1 MRNTILQ
8 ELHAEYEQR
17 QQANQREEVFRRMQ
31 AEAACPEIGQVLEA
45 RQNLI
50 FGTLRGIL
58 DGKASAEDIP
68 AKMDVLN
75 KRLASLLKQHGFA
88 ENYLD
93 PVCQCPVCGD
103 TGYVG
108 EVVRENC
115 ECFNQAFY
123 ARMYQRMGLSEST
136 AQSFEAFDLN
146 VFSAEKLPVTK
157 YDKNYDPNKKQYKTY
172 SQRDLMN
179 VIRKT
184 CEQYAEN
191 YPDVPVKD
199 MLLMGQSGLG
209 KTFLMHA
216 MAKKLIQRG
225 QNVLI
230 ISAYKF
236 LDVARKAY
244 MSGNVEELDTLMDAD
259 VLMIDDMGVEP
270 LMENITIP
278 QWFNLINER
287 QLRGKGTIL
296 STNLMEDELRRR
308 YTERIAS
315 RLMNNTQCRLVQ
327 FAGEDVRRAAR

>member
-17 QQANQREEVFRRMQ
+17 QQQNQREEARRRMQ
-31 AEAACPEIGQVLEA
+31 AEAVCPEIGQVLDA

-58 DGKASAEDIP
+58 EGKASAEDIP
-68 AKMDVLN
+68 AQMEVLN
-75 KRLASLLKQHGFA
+75 KRLGSLLRQHGFA
-88 ENYLD
+88 EDFLD
-93 PVCQCPVCGD
+93 PVCRCHVCGD

-123 ARMYQRMGLSEST
+123 ARMYQRMGLSES
-136 AQSFEAFDLN
+136 ARQSFEDFDLN
-146 VFSAEKLPVTK
+146 VFSAEKLPG
-157 YDKNYDPNKKQYKTY
+157 KTY
-172 SQRDLMN
+172 SQRELMT

-184 CEQYAEN
+184 CEQYADS
-191 YPDVPVKD
+191 YPNVPVKD

-209 KTFLMHA
+209 KTYLMHA
-216 MAKKLIQRG
+216 MAKRLIQRG

-236 LDVARKAY
+236 LETARKAY
-244 MSGNVEELDTLMDAD
+244 MTGNTDDLDALMDAD
-259 VLMIDDMGVEP
+259 VLMVDDMGAEP
-270 LMENITIP
+270 LMENITIV

-287 QLRGKGTIL
+287 QLRGRATII

-315 RLMNNTQCRLVQ
+315 RLMNNLQCKLIQ
-327 FAGEDVRRAAR
+327 FAGEDVRRRNV

>member
-17 QQANQREEVFRRMQ
+17 QQQNQQEEARRRMQ
-31 AEAACPEIGQVLEA
+31 AESACPEIGQVLEA

-75 KRLASLLKQHGFA
+75 KRLTSLLRQHGFA
-88 ENYLD
+88 ENFLD
-93 PVCQCPVCGD
+93 PVCQCPICGD

-108 EVVRENC
+108 EIVRENC

-123 ARMYQRMGLSEST
+123 ARMYQRMGLAENNQ
-136 AQSFEAFDLN
+136 QSFETFDLN
-146 VFSAEKLPVTK
+146 VFSAEKLPGK
-157 YDKNYDPNKKQYKTY
+157 SY
-172 SQRDLMN
+172 SQRELMT

-184 CEQYAEN
+184 CESYADS
-191 YPDVPVKD
+191 YPNVPVKD

-209 KTFLMHA
+209 KTYLMHA
-216 MAKKLIQRG
+216 MAKRLIQRG

-236 LDVARKAY
+236 LETARKAY
-244 MSGNVEELDTLMDAD
+244 MSGNSDDLDALMDAD
-259 VLMIDDMGVEP
+259 VLMVDDMGAEP
-270 LMENITIP
+270 LMENITIV

-287 QLRGKGTIL
+287 QLRGKGTII

-315 RLMNNTQCRLVQ
+315 RLMNNTQCRLIQ
-327 FAGEDVRRAAR
+327 FAGEDVRRRNV

>member
-17 QQANQREEVFRRMQ
+17 QQQNQREEAFRRMQ
-31 AEAACPEIGQVLEA
+31 AEAACPEIGQVLDA

-68 AKMDVLN
+68 QKMDVLN
-75 KRLASLLKQHGFA
+75 KRLSSLLRQHGFA
-88 ENYLD
+88 ETYLD

-108 EVVRENC
+108 EIVREHC

-123 ARMYQRMGLSEST
+123 ARMYQRMGLFEST

-146 VFSAEKLPVTK
+146 LFSAEKLPG
-157 YDKNYDPNKKQYKTY
+157 KTY
-172 SQRDLMN
+172 SQRELMN

-191 YPDVPVKD
+191 YPAVPVKD

-225 QNVLI
+225 QNVLL

-236 LDVARKAY
+236 LEVARKAY

-327 FAGEDVRRAAR
+327 FAGDDVRRRSN

>member
-17 QQANQREEVFRRMQ
+17 QMANQREEAERRRK
-31 AEAACPEIGQVLEA
+31 AEAVCPEIGEVLSA

-50 FGTLRGIL
+50 FDTLRGIL
-58 DGKASAEDIP
+58 EGRATAQDIP

-75 KRLASLLKQHGFA
+75 RRLTSLLRQHGFD
-88 ENYLD
+88 ETYLD
-93 PVCQCPVCGD
+93 PVCRCPVCQD

-108 EVVRENC
+108 EPIREHC

-123 ARMYQRMGLSEST
+123 TRMYQRMGLSGASSS
-136 AQSFEAFDLN
+136 QSFETFDLN
-146 VFSAEKLPVTK
+146 VFSAEKLPG
-157 YDKNYDPNKKQYKTY
+157 KTY
-172 SQRDLMN
+172 SQRELMN

-184 CEQYAEN
+184 CEDYAEKF
-191 YPDVPVKD
+191 PAVPVKD

-216 MAKKLIQRG
+216 MAKALIRRG
-225 QNVLI
+225 MNVLL

-236 LDVARKAY
+236 LEIARKAY
-244 MSGNVEELDTLMDAD
+244 LSGNPEEMAPLMDAE
-259 VLMIDDMGVEP
+259 VLLIDDMGVEP

-287 QLRGKGTIL
+287 QLGGRGTVI
-296 STNLMEDELRRR
+296 STNLMEDELKRR

-315 RLMNNTQCRLVQ
+315 RLMNNAQCRLIQ
-327 FAGEDVRRAAR
+327 FAGEDIRRSKG

>member
-17 QQANQREEVFRRMQ
+17 QQQNQREEARRRMQ
-31 AEAACPEIGQVLEA
+31 AEAACPEIGQVLDA

-58 DGKASAEDIP
+58 EGKASAEDIP
-68 AKMDVLN
+68 VKMDVLN
-75 KRLASLLKQHGFA
+75 RRLSSLLRQHGFA
-88 ENYLD
+88 EDFLD

-108 EVVRENC
+108 EIVRENC

-136 AQSFEAFDLN
+136 QQSFETFDQN
-146 VFSAEKLPVTK
+146 VFSVEKLPG
-157 YDKNYDPNKKQYKTY
+157 KTY
-172 SQRDLMN
+172 SQRELMT
-179 VIRKT
+179 VIRRT
-184 CEQYAEN
+184 CEQYADN
-191 YPDVPVKD
+191 YPNIQVKD

-209 KTFLMHA
+209 KTYLMHA
-216 MAKKLIQRG
+216 MAKRLIQRG

-236 LDVARKAY
+236 LETARKAY
-244 MSGNVEELDTLMDAD
+244 MSGNTDDLDALVDAD
-259 VLMIDDMGVEP
+259 VLMVDDMGAEP
-270 LMENITIP
+270 LMENITIV

-287 QLRGKGTIL
+287 QLRGKGTII

-315 RLMNNTQCRLVQ
+315 RLMNNTQCRLIQ
-327 FAGEDVRRAAR
+327 FAGEDVRRRNV

>member
-17 QQANQREEVFRRMQ
+17 QQQNQREESFRRMQ
-31 AEAACPEIGQVLEA
+31 AEAACPEIGQVLDA

-75 KRLASLLKQHGFA
+75 KRLSSLLRQHGFA
-88 ENYLD
+88 ETYLD

-108 EVVRENC
+108 EIVREHC

-136 AQSFEAFDLN
+136 SQSFEAFDLN
-146 VFSAEKLPVTK
+146 LFSAEKLPGK
-157 YDKNYDPNKKQYKTY
+157 SY
-172 SQRDLMN
+172 SQRELMN

-184 CEQYAEN
+184 CEQYAES
-191 YPDVPVKD
+191 YPAVPVKD

-236 LDVARKAY
+236 LEIARKAY
-244 MSGNVEELDTLMDAD
+244 MSGNTDELDTLMDAD

-327 FAGEDVRRAAR
+327 FAGDDVRRRNV

>member
-1 MRNTILQ
+1 MRNIILQ

-17 QQANQREEVFRRMQ
+17 QAANQREEAFRRMQ
-31 AEAACPEIGQVLEA
+31 AESACPEIGQVLDA
-45 RQNLI
+45 RQTLI
-50 FGTLRGIL
+50 LGALRGIL

-68 AKMDVLN
+68 ARMDVLN
-75 KRLASLLKQHGFA
+75 KRLSSLLRQHGFD
-88 ENYLD
+88 ETYLD
-93 PVCQCPVCGD
+93 PVCKCPVCQD

-108 EVVRENC
+108 DVIRDRC
-115 ECFNQAFY
+115 ECFKSAFY

-146 VFSAEKLPVTK
+146 VFSAEKLPGK
-157 YDKNYDPNKKQYKTY
+157 SY

-179 VIRKT
+179 VIRRE
-184 CEQYAEN
+184 CESYAEK
-191 YPDVPVKD
+191 YPAVPVKD

-225 QNVLI
+225 VNVLI

-244 MSGNVEELDTLMDAD
+244 MSGNTEELDALMAAD
-259 VLMIDDMGVEP
+259 VLMIDDMGAEP
-270 LMENITIP
+270 LMENITIV

-287 QLRGKGTIL
+287 QLAGRGTVI

-315 RLMNNTQCRLVQ
+315 RLLGGTGCKLVQ
-327 FAGEDVRRAAR
+327 FAGDDVRRRPM

>member
-8 ELHAEYEQR
+8 ELHTEYEQR
-17 QQANQREEVFRRMQ
+17 QQQNQREEAFRRMQ
-31 AEAACPEIGQVLEA
+31 AEAACPEIGQVLDA

-68 AKMDVLN
+68 QKMDVLN
-75 KRLASLLKQHGFA
+75 KRLSSLLRQHGFA
-88 ENYLD
+88 ETYLD

-108 EVVRENC
+108 EIVREHC

-146 VFSAEKLPVTK
+146 LFSAEKLPGK
-157 YDKNYDPNKKQYKTY
+157 SY

-184 CEQYAEN
+184 CEQYAES
-191 YPDVPVKD
+191 YPAVPVKD

-225 QNVLI
+225 QNVLL

-327 FAGEDVRRAAR
+327 FAGDDVRRRSN

>member
-17 QQANQREEVFRRMQ
+17 QQQNQREEARRRMQ
-31 AEAACPEIGQVLEA
+31 AESACPEIGQVLDA
-45 RQNLI
+45 RQTLI

-58 DGKASAEDIP
+58 EGKASAEDIP
-68 AKMDVLN
+68 TKMDVLN
-75 KRLASLLKQHGFA
+75 KRLSSLLKQHGF
-88 ENYLD
+88 EETFLD

-108 EVVRENC
+108 EIVRENC

-136 AQSFEAFDLN
+136 QQSFEAFDLN
-146 VFSAEKLPVTK
+146 VFSAEKLPG
-157 YDKNYDPNKKQYKTY
+157 KNY
-172 SQRDLMN
+172 SQRELMT

-184 CEQYAEN
+184 CEQYAQS

-209 KTFLMHA
+209 KTYLMHA

-236 LDVARKAY
+236 LETARKAY
-244 MSGNVEELDTLMDAD
+244 MSGSNDDLDALMDAD
-259 VLMIDDMGVEP
+259 VLMVDDMGAEP
-270 LMENITIP
+270 LMENITIV

-287 QLRGKGTIL
+287 QLRGKGTII

-315 RLMNNTQCRLVQ
+315 RLMNNMQCRLIQ
-327 FAGEDVRRAAR
+327 FAGEDVRRRGRQ

>member
-17 QQANQREEVFRRMQ
+17 QQQNQQEEARRRMQ
-31 AEAACPEIGQVLEA
+31 AESVCPEIGQVLDA

-75 KRLASLLKQHGFA
+75 KRLTSLLKQHGFA
-88 ENYLD
+88 ESYLD
-93 PVCQCPVCGD
+93 PVCRCPVCGD

-108 EVVRENC
+108 EIVRENC

-123 ARMYQRMGLSEST
+123 ARMYQRMGLAENNQ
-136 AQSFEAFDLN
+136 QSFETFDLN
-146 VFSAEKLPVTK
+146 VFSAEKLPGK
-157 YDKNYDPNKKQYKTY
+157 SY
-172 SQRDLMN
+172 SQRELMT

-184 CEQYAEN
+184 CENYADS
-191 YPDVPVKD
+191 YPNVPVKD

-209 KTFLMHA
+209 KTYLMHA
-216 MAKKLIQRG
+216 MAKRLIQRG

-236 LDVARKAY
+236 LETARKAY
-244 MSGNVEELDTLMDAD
+244 MSGNNDDLDALMDAD
-259 VLMIDDMGVEP
+259 ILMVDDMGAEP
-270 LMENITIP
+270 LMENITIV

-287 QLRGKGTIL
+287 QLRGKGTII

-315 RLMNNTQCRLVQ
+315 RLMNNTQCRLIQ
-327 FAGEDVRRAAR
+327 FAGDDVRRRAN

>member
-17 QQANQREEVFRRMQ
+17 QMANQREEAERRRK
-31 AEAACPEIGQVLEA
+31 AEAVCPEIGEVLSA

-50 FGTLRGIL
+50 FDSLRGIL
-58 DGKASAEDIP
+58 EGRATAQDIP

-75 KRLASLLKQHGFA
+75 RRLTSLLRQHGFD
-88 ENYLD
+88 ETYLD
-93 PVCQCPVCGD
+93 PVCRCPVCQD

-108 EVVRENC
+108 EPIREHC

-123 ARMYQRMGLSEST
+123 TRMYQRMGLSGASSS
-136 AQSFEAFDLN
+136 QSFETFDLN
-146 VFSAEKLPVTK
+146 VFSAEKLPG
-157 YDKNYDPNKKQYKTY
+157 KTY
-172 SQRDLMN
+172 SQRELMN

-184 CEQYAEN
+184 CEDYAEKF
-191 YPDVPVKD
+191 PAVPVKD

-216 MAKKLIQRG
+216 MAKALIRRG
-225 QNVLI
+225 MNVLL

-236 LDVARKAY
+236 LEIARKAY
-244 MSGNVEELDTLMDAD
+244 LSGNPEEMAPLMDAE
-259 VLMIDDMGVEP
+259 VLLIDDMGVEP

-287 QLRGKGTIL
+287 QLGGRGTVI
-296 STNLMEDELRRR
+296 STNLMEDELKRR

-315 RLMNNTQCRLVQ
+315 RLMNNAQCRLIQ
-327 FAGEDVRRAAR
+327 FAGEDIRRSKG

>member
-1 MRNTILQ
+1 MRNIILQ

-17 QQANQREEVFRRMQ
+17 QMANQREEAARRKQ
-31 AEAACPEIGQVLEA
+31 AEAACPEIGQVLDA

-50 FGTLRGIL
+50 FGALRGIL
-58 DGKASAEDIP
+58 EGKAAAEDIP

-75 KRLASLLKQHGFA
+75 KRLTSLLRQHGFD
-88 ENYLD
+88 EKYLD
-93 PVCQCPVCGD
+93 PVCKCPICRD

-108 EVVRENC
+108 EPIREKC

-123 ARMYQRMGLSEST
+123 ARMYQRMGLSDST
-136 AQSFEAFDLN
+136 AAQSFAAFDLS
-146 VFSAEKLPVTK
+146 VFSAGKLPGK
-157 YDKNYDPNKKQYKTY
+157 SY
-172 SQRDLMN
+172 SQRELMN

-184 CEQYAEN
+184 CEAYAEK
-191 YPDVPVKD
+191 YPAVPVKN

-216 MAKKLIQRG
+216 MTKALLSRG
-225 QNVLI
+225 VNVLI
-230 ISAYKF
+230 LGAYKF
-236 LDVARKAY
+236 LEIARRAY
-244 MSGNVEELDTLMDAD
+244 LNGSSEEMEPLLNAD

-287 QLRGKGTIL
+287 QLQGKGTVI

-315 RLMNNTQCRLVQ
+315 RLMNNAQCKLIQ
-327 FAGEDVRRAAR
+327 FAGEDIRRLKE

>member
-8 ELHAEYEQR
+8 ELHTEYEQR
-17 QQANQREEVFRRMQ
+17 QQQNQQEEGRRRMQ
-31 AEAACPEIGQVLEA
+31 AEAACPEIGQVLDA

-68 AKMDVLN
+68 AKMEVLN
-75 KRLASLLKQHGFA
+75 KRLTSLLRQHGFA
-88 ENYLD
+88 ENFLD

-108 EVVRENC
+108 EIVRENC

-136 AQSFEAFDLN
+136 QQSFESFDLN
-146 VFSAEKLPVTK
+146 VFSAEKLPG
-157 YDKNYDPNKKQYKTY
+157 KTY
-172 SQRDLMN
+172 SQRELMT

-184 CEQYAEN
+184 CESYADS
-191 YPDVPVKD
+191 YPNVPVKD

-209 KTFLMHA
+209 KTYLMHA
-216 MAKKLIQRG
+216 IAKRLIQRG

-236 LDVARKAY
+236 LETARKAY
-244 MSGNVEELDTLMDAD
+244 MSGNSDDLDALMDAD
-259 VLMIDDMGVEP
+259 VLMVDDMGAEP
-270 LMENITIP
+270 LMENITIV

-287 QLRGKGTIL
+287 QLRGKGTII

-315 RLMNNTQCRLVQ
+315 RLMNNTQCRLIQ
-327 FAGEDVRRAAR
+327 FAGEDVRRRNA

>member
-17 QQANQREEVFRRMQ
+17 QQQNQQEEARRRMQ
-31 AEAACPEIGQVLEA
+31 TETACPEIGQVLDA

-58 DGKASAEDIP
+58 EGKASVEDIP
-68 AKMDVLN
+68 AQMEVLN
-75 KRLASLLKQHGFA
+75 KRLGSLLRQHGFA
-88 ENYLD
+88 QDFLD
-93 PVCQCPVCGD
+93 PVCRCPVCGD

-123 ARMYQRMGLSEST
+123 ARMYRRMGLSEST
-136 AQSFEAFDLN
+136 RQSFEDFDLN
-146 VFSAEKLPVTK
+146 VFSAEKLPG
-157 YDKNYDPNKKQYKTY
+157 KTY
-172 SQRDLMN
+172 SQRELMT

-184 CEQYAEN
+184 CEQYADS
-191 YPDVPVKD
+191 YPNVPVKD

-209 KTFLMHA
+209 KTYLMHA
-216 MAKKLIQRG
+216 MAKRLIRRG

-236 LDVARKAY
+236 LETARKAY
-244 MSGNVEELDTLMDAD
+244 MSGNTDDLDALIDAD
-259 VLMIDDMGVEP
+259 VLMVDDMGAEP
-270 LMENITIP
+270 LMENITIV

-287 QLRGKGTIL
+287 QLRGKGTII

-315 RLMNNTQCRLVQ
+315 RLMNNLQCRLIQ
-327 FAGEDVRRAAR
+327 FAGEDVRRRNV

>member
-17 QQANQREEVFRRMQ
+17 QQQNQREENIRRMQ
-31 AEAACPEIGQVLEA
+31 AEAACPEIGQVLDA

-68 AKMDVLN
+68 QKMDVLN
-75 KRLASLLKQHGFA
+75 KRLSSLLRQHGFA
-88 ENYLD
+88 ETYLD

-108 EVVRENC
+108 EIVREHC

-146 VFSAEKLPVTK
+146 LFSAEKLPG
-157 YDKNYDPNKKQYKTY
+157 KNY

-184 CEQYAEN
+184 CEQYAES
-191 YPDVPVKD
+191 YPAVPVKD

-236 LDVARKAY
+236 LEIARKAY
-244 MSGNVEELDTLMDAD
+244 MSGNTDELDTLMDAD

-327 FAGEDVRRAAR
+327 FAGEDVRRRSN

>member
-17 QQANQREEVFRRMQ
+17 QQANQREESFRRMQ

-68 AKMDVLN
+68 QKMEVLN
-75 KRLASLLKQHGFA
+75 KRLTSLLRQHGFA
-88 ENYLD
+88 ETYLD

-146 VFSAEKLPVTK
+146 VFSAEKLPG
-157 YDKNYDPNKKQYKTY
+157 KTY
-172 SQRDLMN
+172 SQRELMN

-184 CEQYAEN
+184 CEAYAEN
-191 YPDVPVKD
+191 FPAVPVKD

-225 QNVLI
+225 RNVLI

-236 LDVARKAY
+236 LETARKAY
-244 MSGNVEELDTLMDAD
+244 MNGNTDEMDTLMDAD

-287 QLRGKGTIL
+287 QLRGKGTII

-327 FAGEDVRRAAR
+327 FAGEDVRRSAR

>member
-17 QQANQREEVFRRMQ
+17 QQQNQQEEARRRMQ
-31 AEAACPEIGQVLEA
+31 AESVCPEIGQVLDA

-75 KRLASLLKQHGFA
+75 KQLTSLLKQHGFA
-88 ENYLD
+88 ADFLD

-108 EVVRENC
+108 EIVRENC

-123 ARMYQRMGLSEST
+123 ARMYQRMGLAENNQ
-136 AQSFEAFDLN
+136 QSFETFDLN
-146 VFSAEKLPVTK
+146 VFSAEKLPGK
-157 YDKNYDPNKKQYKTY
+157 SY
-172 SQRDLMN
+172 SQRELMT

-184 CEQYAEN
+184 CESYADS
-191 YPDVPVKD
+191 YPNVPVKD

-209 KTFLMHA
+209 KTYLMHA
-216 MAKKLIQRG
+216 MAKRLIQRG

-236 LDVARKAY
+236 LETARRAY
-244 MSGNVEELDTLMDAD
+244 MSGNSDDLDALMDAD
-259 VLMIDDMGVEP
+259 VLMVDDMGAEP
-270 LMENITIP
+270 LMENITIV

-287 QLRGKGTIL
+287 QLRGKGTII

-315 RLMNNTQCRLVQ
+315 RLMNNTQCRLIQ
-327 FAGEDVRRAAR
+327 FAGEDVRRRSV

>member
-17 QQANQREEVFRRMQ
+17 QQANQREEAFRRMQ

-68 AKMDVLN
+68 SKMDVLN
-75 KRLASLLKQHGFA
+75 KRLTSLLKQHGFA

-108 EVVRENC
+108 EIVREHC

-146 VFSAEKLPVTK
+146 VFSSEKLPS
-157 YDKNYDPNKKQYKTY
+157 KTY
-172 SQRDLMN
+172 SQRELMN

-191 YPDVPVKD
+191 YPAVPVKD

-225 QNVLI
+225 QNVLL

-244 MSGNVEELDTLMDAD
+244 MSGNVEELDALMDAD

-327 FAGEDVRRAAR
+327 FAGGDVRRAAR

>member
-1 MRNTILQ
+1 MRNTIRQ

-17 QQANQREEVFRRMQ
+17 QMANQREEAERRRK
-31 AEAACPEIGQVLEA
+31 AEAVCPEIGEVLTA

-50 FGTLRGIL
+50 FDTLRGIL
-58 DGKASAEDIP
+58 EGRATAQDIP

-75 KRLASLLKQHGFA
+75 RRLTSLLRQHGFD
-88 ENYLD
+88 ETYLD
-93 PVCQCPVCGD
+93 PVCRCPVCQD

-108 EVVRENC
+108 EPIREHC

-123 ARMYQRMGLSEST
+123 TRMYQRMGLSGASSS
-136 AQSFEAFDLN
+136 QSFETFDLN
-146 VFSAEKLPVTK
+146 VFSAEKLPG
-157 YDKNYDPNKKQYKTY
+157 KTF
-172 SQRDLMN
+172 SQRELMN

-184 CEQYAEN
+184 CEGYAEKF
-191 YPDVPVKD
+191 PAVPVKD

-216 MAKKLIQRG
+216 MAKALIRRG
-225 QNVLI
+225 MNVLL

-236 LDVARKAY
+236 LEIARKAY
-244 MSGNVEELDTLMDAD
+244 LSGNPEEMAPLMDTE
-259 VLMIDDMGVEP
+259 VLLIDDMGVEP

-287 QLRGKGTIL
+287 QLQGKGTVI
-296 STNLMEDELRRR
+296 STNLMEDELKRR

-315 RLMNNTQCRLVQ
+315 RLMNNAQCRLIQ
-327 FAGEDVRRAAR
+327 FAGEDIRRSKG

>member
-1 MRNTILQ
+1 MRNTSLQ

-17 QQANQREEVFRRMQ
+17 QQQNQQEEARRRMQ
-31 AEAACPEIGQVLEA
+31 AEAACPEIGQVLDA

-68 AKMDVLN
+68 AKMEVLN
-75 KRLASLLKQHGFA
+75 KRLTSLLRQHGFA
-88 ENYLD
+88 ENFLD
-93 PVCQCPVCGD
+93 PVCQCSVCGD

-108 EVVRENC
+108 EIVRENC

-136 AQSFEAFDLN
+136 QQSFESFDLN
-146 VFSAEKLPVTK
+146 VFSAEKLPG
-157 YDKNYDPNKKQYKTY
+157 KTY
-172 SQRDLMN
+172 SQRELMT

-184 CEQYAEN
+184 CESYADS
-191 YPDVPVKD
+191 YPNVPVKD

-209 KTFLMHA
+209 KTYLMHA
-216 MAKKLIQRG
+216 MAKRLIQRG

-236 LDVARKAY
+236 LETARKAY
-244 MSGNVEELDTLMDAD
+244 ISGNSDDLDALMDAD
-259 VLMIDDMGVEP
+259 VLMVDDMGAEP
-270 LMENITIP
+270 LMENITIV

-287 QLRGKGTIL
+287 QLRGKGTII

-315 RLMNNTQCRLVQ
+315 RLLGGMGCKLIQ
-327 FAGEDVRRAAR
+327 FAGDDIRRSMK

>member
-17 QQANQREEVFRRMQ
+17 QQQNQREEAFRRMQ
-31 AEAACPEIGQVLEA
+31 AEAACPEIGQVLDA

-75 KRLASLLKQHGFA
+75 KRLTSLLQQHGFD
-88 ENYLD
+88 EKYLD
-93 PVCQCPVCGD
+93 PVCKCPVCGD
-103 TGYVG
+103 TGFVG
-108 EVVRENC
+108 EIVRERC

-123 ARMYQRMGLSEST
+123 ARMYKRMGLSESS

-146 VFSAEKLPVTK
+146 VFSAEKLPGK
-157 YDKNYDPNKKQYKTY
+157 SY
-172 SQRDLMN
+172 SQRDLMT
-179 VIRKT
+179 VIRKN

-191 YPDVPVKD
+191 YPAVPVKD

-216 MAKKLIQRG
+216 MAKVLIRRG
-225 QNVLI
+225 VNVLI

-236 LDVARKAY
+236 LETARKAY
-244 MSGNVEELDTLMDAD
+244 MSGVNDDLDALMDAD
-259 VLMIDDMGVEP
+259 VLMVDDMGAEP
-270 LMENITIP
+270 LMENITIV

-287 QLRGKGTIL
+287 QLRGKGTII

-315 RLMNNTQCRLVQ
+315 RLLNTTSCKLLQ
-327 FAGEDVRRAAR
+327 FAGDDVRRRAN